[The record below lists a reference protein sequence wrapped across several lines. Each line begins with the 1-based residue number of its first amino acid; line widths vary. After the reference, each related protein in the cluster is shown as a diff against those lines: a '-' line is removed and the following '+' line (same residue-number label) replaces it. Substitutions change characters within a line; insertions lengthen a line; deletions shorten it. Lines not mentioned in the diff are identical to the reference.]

1 MPATLTESQLKSRLT
16 NEQLVKARTT
26 GLGDGETLNPIEEEI
41 ASALGKVDTFAEGY
55 TVNPGLLTGW
65 ARDLAAHNVAA
76 RLGTPT
82 EAQVRC
88 FDTANKELADLRDGK
103 FTNIPKIA
111 AASTGKVASGGRKK
125 VL

>member
-1 MPATLTESQLKSRLT
+1 MPATLSESQLKSRLT
-16 NEQLVKARTT
+16 NDQIVKARTT
-26 GLGDGETLNPIEEEI
+26 SLGEGETVNPIAEEI

-88 FDTANKELADLRDGK
+88 FETANKELADLRDGK
-103 FTNIPKIA
+103 FKNIPKIA
-111 AASTGKVASGGRKK
+111 GASDGKVASGGRKK